1 MKIKGLIDED
11 FVNYKKPSMFII
23 MPYCDGKCNVG
34 HDTLVCQN
42 YNLMKDDESILDIDI
57 SSLVERYISNPITEA
72 IVIGGLEPFD
82 SSEDLFDFIR
92 FLRVESSC
100 NDDLVIYTGY
110 TEKEVKNR
118 WFSQLQQF
126 NNIIIKYGRF
136 IPNQKSHYDELL
148 GVYLASDNQY
158 AKKILE

>member
-23 MPYCDGKCNVG
+23 MPYCDGKCNIG
-34 HDTLVCQN
+34 HDIPVCQN
-42 YNLMKDDESILDIDI
+42 YNLMKDTKSILDIDI
-57 SSLVERYISNPITEA
+57 HHLIERYISNPITEA

-82 SSEDLFDFIR
+82 SPQDLLEFIKVLRTDFD
-92 FLRVESSC
+92 C

-110 TEKEVKNR
+110 TEDEVKNR
-118 WFSQLQQF
+118 WLSQLQQF

-136 IPNQKSHYDELL
+136 EPNQTSHYDEML
-148 GVYLASDNQY
+148 GVYLASNNQY
-158 AKKILE
+158 AKMVH